1 MLNDAM
7 TAIPKESLPPKPP
20 SPWEWVRKNLF
31 SSWINAL
38 LTIIGVTVVYFA
50 LVNVATWAIKTADW
64 RPITTAPLLFLVG
77 QYPRDELWR
86 VGLSTIMITFLLGM
100 SWGIWKHYIRPFA
113 IFLGILM
120 GILAIIPLETATITL
135 PIRVF
140 MLINPVL
147 IYLGYRLGRTKRVHG
162 NLVAMLWLIALILIP
177 LVILPGFTNSSL
189 LPSVPTTAWG
199 GLLITLLLSV
209 GGIVLSFPFGVLLA
223 LGRRSSLPVVK
234 LFSIFFIEIVR
245 GVPLVTILFM
255 FSVILALF
263 LPTESRIDRVIRAL
277 LGMVV
282 FTAAY
287 TAENVRG
294 GLQAIPPGQVEAA
307 KALGLKSVHV
317 TSLIV
322 LPQAL
327 RMVIPTIVGQFI
339 TLFKDTTLVYIVGI
353 NDLLGMGNA
362 VLKLE
367 PQFVRLQMEVYLFI
381 ALIFWVFSY
390 FMSYASLQ
398 LEKALGVGER

>member
-1 MLNDAM
+1 MIV
-7 TAIPKESLPPKPP
+7 TSKESTPPLPP
-20 SPWEWVRKNLF
+20 SPLEWVRKNLF
-31 SSWINAL
+31 SNWINAL
-38 LTIIGVTVVYFA
+38 LTILGVTVVYFA
-50 LVNVATWAIKTADW
+50 VVNLATWALKTADW
-64 RPITTAPLLFLVG
+64 SPITAAPLLYLVG
-77 QYPRDELWR
+77 QYPREELWR
-86 VGLSTIMITFLLGM
+86 AGVSMLMITFLVGM
-100 SWGIWKHYIRPFA
+100 SWGVWKRYVRPFA
-113 IFLGILM
+113 IFLAILL
-120 GILAIIPLETATITL
+120 GVLAIIPLETSTITL
-135 PIRVF
+135 AIRVF
-140 MLINPVL
+140 MLINPIL
-147 IYLGYRLGRTKRVHG
+147 IYLGYRIGRLLPVHG
-162 NLVAMLWLIALILIP
+162 SHVAALWLIVLLLIP

-189 LPSVPTTAWG
+189 LPKVPTTVWG

-234 LFSIFFIEIVR
+234 WFSISFIELVR

-277 LGMVV
+277 MGIV
-282 FTAAY
+282 FFSAAY

-307 KALGLKSVHV
+307 KALGLKNLHI

-327 RMVIPTIVGQFI
+327 RLVIPTIVGQFI
-339 TLFKDTTLVYIVGI
+339 SLFKDTTLVYIVGI

-362 VLKLE
+362 VLKLKPE
-367 PQFVRLQMEVYLFI
+367 FVRLQMEVYLFI
-381 ALIFWVFSY
+381 ALIFWIFSY

-398 LEKALGVGER
+398 LEEALGIGER

>member
-1 MLNDAM
+1 MKM
-7 TAIPKESLPPKPP
+7 TVIPEVSAPPAKP
-20 SPWEWVRKNLF
+20 SVAEWIRKNLF
-31 SSWINAL
+31 SNWYNSL
-38 LTIIGVTVVYFA
+38 LTILGATAVFYT
-50 LVNVATWAIKTADW
+50 LVNIITWAFKTADW
-64 RPITTAPLLFLVG
+64 HPITVAPLLFMVG
-77 QYPRDELWR
+77 QYPREELWR
-86 VGLSTIMITFLLGM
+86 VGLSVLMITFLVGL
-100 SWGIWKHYIRPFA
+100 SWGIWKHYVRPFA
-113 IFLGILM
+113 IFLAILM
-120 GILAIIPLETATITL
+120 GILAIFPLQTPTITL
-135 PIRVF
+135 PIRAF
-140 MLINPVL
+140 MLINPFL
-147 IYLGYRLGRTKRVHG
+147 IYLGYRIGKLRSVQGRYVASMW
-162 NLVAMLWLIALILIP
+162 LVALLLIP
-177 LVILPGFTNSSL
+177 LVILPGFTNFSL
-189 LPSVPTTAWG
+189 LPKVQTTVWG

-209 GGIVLSFPFGVLLA
+209 GGILLSFPIGVLLA

-234 LFSIFFIEIVR
+234 WFSISFIELVR

-277 LGMVV
+277 MGIV
-282 FTAAY
+282 FFSAAY

-307 KALGLKSVHV
+307 KAVGLKNIHI

-327 RMVIPTIVGQFI
+327 RLVIPTIVGQFI
-339 TLFKDTTLVYIVGI
+339 SLFKDTTLVYIVGI

-362 VLKLE
+362 VLKLKPE
-367 PQFVRLQMEVYLFI
+367 FLRLQMEVYLFI

>member
-1 MLNDAM
+1 M
-7 TAIPKESLPPKPP
+7 TAVSKESAPPAPP
-20 SPWEWVRKNLF
+20 TPLEWVRKNLF
-31 SSWINAL
+31 SSWINAI
-38 LTIIGVTVVYFA
+38 LTILGMVVVYFG
-50 LVNVATWAIKTADW
+50 LVSVATWAIKTADW
-64 RPITTAPLLFLVG
+64 SPITTAPLLFLVG
-77 QYPRDELWR
+77 QYPREELWR
-86 VGLSTIMITFLLGM
+86 VGLSSLMVTSLVGM
-100 SWGIWKHYIRPFA
+100 SWGLWKHYVRPIA
-113 IFLGILM
+113 IFLAILM
-120 GILAIIPLETATITL
+120 GILAVFPLQTPTITL
-135 PIRVF
+135 PIRIF
-140 MLINPVL
+140 MLINPAL
-147 IYLGYRLGRTKRVHG
+147 IYLGYRLGKARLVRG
-162 NLVAMLWLIALILIP
+162 NHVAIMWLVALLLIP
-177 LVILPGFTNSSL
+177 LVILPGFTNSSV
-189 LPSVPTTAWG
+189 LPKVATTVWG

-234 LFSIFFIEIVR
+234 WSSIFFIELVR

-277 LGMVV
+277 MGIVV
-282 FTAAY
+282 FSAAY

-307 KALGLKSVHV
+307 KAVGLKGFQI
-317 TSLIV
+317 TYLIV

-327 RMVIPTIVGQFI
+327 RLVIPSIVGQFI
-339 TLFKDTTLVYIVGI
+339 SLFKDTTLVYIVGI

-362 VLKLE
+362 VLKLRPE
-367 PQFVRLQMEVYLFI
+367 FVRLQMEVYLFI

-398 LEKALGVGER
+398 LEKSLGVGER

>member
-1 MLNDAM
+1 MAATTQN
-7 TAIPKESLPPKPP
+7 SSPPAPP
-20 SPWEWVRKNLF
+20 TPLEWVRKNLF
-31 SSWINAL
+31 ANWINAV
-38 LTIIGVTVVYFA
+38 LTILGVTVLYFA
-50 LVNVATWAIKTADW
+50 LINIATWVIKSADW
-64 RPITTAPLLFLVG
+64 QPITEAPLLFLVG
-77 QYPRDELWR
+77 QYPREELWR
-86 VGLSTIMITFLLGM
+86 VGASTVMVTFLTGM
-100 SWGIWKHYIRPFA
+100 SWGVWKRYIQPFA
-113 IFLGILM
+113 IFLAILM
-120 GILAIIPLETATITL
+120 GVLGVIPLETPTITL
-135 PIRVF
+135 PIRIF
-140 MLINPVL
+140 MLVNPAL
-147 IYLGYRLGRTKRVHG
+147 IILGYRLGLFRRV
-162 NLVAMLWLIALILIP
+162 NSRMVSMLWLIVLLIIP
-177 LVILPGFTNSSL
+177 LVILPGFPNSSF
-189 LPSVPTTAWG
+189 LPSVPTSVWG

-209 GGIVLSFPFGVLLA
+209 GGILLSFPFGVLLA

-234 LFSIFFIEIVR
+234 VSSILFIEVVR

-277 LGMVV
+277 MGIVF

-287 TAENVRG
+287 MAENVRG
-294 GLQAIPPGQVEAA
+294 GLQAIPPGQIEAA
-307 KALGLKSVHV
+307 KALGLKNVHI

-339 TLFKDTTLVYIVGI
+339 SLFKDTTLVYIVGI

-362 VLKLE
+362 VLKLKPE
-367 PQFVRLQMEVYLFI
+367 FVRLQMEVYLFI

-398 LEKALGVGER
+398 LEKALGVGERE